1 VSLLILLQDYRT
13 FYTSSS

>member
-1 VSLLILLQDYRT
+1 LLILLQDYRT